1 MGERFDNQSCLD
13 WVPDQR
19 MKQVL
24 ESPEYWSKDWDTKKT
39 EASEADVEF
48 VKKYQPVKAV

>member
-1 MGERFDNQSCLD
+1 MGVRFDNQLYLD

-48 VKKYQPVKAV
+48 VKKY